1 MLVSYGMVKNGN
13 NNMIFFVYVLSY
25 IYNYSE
31 FNSQGQSILPFIRS
45 YIDAGVKY
53 IGGCCHVNP
62 SQIHSMRDIINGYMS
77 LTKT

>member
-1 MLVSYGMVKNGN
+1 MVKNGN

-62 SQIHSMRDIINGYMS
+62 SQIHSMRDIIDGYMS